1 MKVAE
6 ASAPATIANLG
17 PGFDIVGMAIEGFR
31 DRVRLEILSGE
42 SVEVR
47 VEGAAAQGVA
57 VQPEKNSA
65 SVAALKVFEL
75 AGERRGFRLRLRK
88 EVPVGAGLGSSGAS
102 AAAGAYAANLLLGEP
117 LTLQEL
123 VKCAAEGERV
133 ACGSP
138 HLDNVAPSLYGGF
151 TLILDVE
158 KPEILGIKPTME
170 FEVVVA
176 TPRVKLPENK
186 TEYARRVLPEK
197 IELELMVRQQA
208 SVARLVASILRGD
221 LEGFGKAVSSDY
233 IIEPARARLIPG
245 FHRVKETALREGALG
260 LSISGAGPSVFAVIR
275 PGEAGRVVEA
285 IKREFNSLGVE
296 AEIFVT
302 KPSIEGARRETIED
316 P

>member
-1 MKVAE
+1 MKVVE

-17 PGFDIVGMAIEGFR
+17 PGFDVAGMAIEGFR
-31 DRVRLEILSGE
+31 DRVRVEIISGE
-42 SVEVR
+42 RVEVR
-47 VEGAAAQGVA
+47 VEGAAASGVVA
-57 VQPEKNSA
+57 QPERNSA

-117 LTLQEL
+117 LTLREL
-123 VKCAAEGERV
+123 VKCAAEGERA

-158 KPEILGIKPTME
+158 KPEILGIKPSME

-176 TPRVKLPENK
+176 TPRVKLPANK
-186 TEYARRVLPEK
+186 TEYARKVLPEK
-197 IELELMVRQQA
+197 VELGLMVKQQA

-233 IIEPARARLIPG
+233 IIEPARAKLIPG
-245 FHRVKETALREGALG
+245 FNRVKEAALREGAVG
-260 LSISGAGPSVFAVIR
+260 LSISGAGPSVFAVVR
-275 PGEAGRVVEA
+275 LGEAEKIAEAIRREFSSLDVEA
-285 IKREFNSLGVE
+285 DIL
-296 AEIFVT
+296 VT
-302 KPSIEGARRETIED
+302 KPSMEGARREPIED
-316 P
+316 L